1 MFTLKSLDP
10 IDYRQKTR
18 KSSLILIVVFASLGM
33 GLASLLVIIWGSPG
47 GNNFRLNLLGVL
59 LGLLV
64 TLLLVKLVF
73 SKQPFMQ
80 EAIYGWHLKRNLMR
94 VTNKMHTIKALAAAD
109 NPNALQL
116 LRFYHLAL
124 EQMHHLEGDDTAILE
139 LKADKLANEE
149 KMLSLNMN
157 TELTYLD
164 PNWLLA
170 IEQQGTK
177 NI

>member
-94 VTNKMHTIKALAAAD
+94 VTNKMHAIKALAAT
-109 NPNALQL
+109 NNAEALKL

-124 EQMHHLEGDDTAILE
+124 EQMHRLEGDDTALLE
-139 LKADKLANEE
+139 LKVEKLATEE
-149 KMLSLNMN
+149 KMHSLAIN
-157 TELTYLD
+157 TDLNFLD
-164 PNWLLA
+164 PAWLAAL
-170 IEQQGTK
+170 EEHTL
-177 NI
+177 